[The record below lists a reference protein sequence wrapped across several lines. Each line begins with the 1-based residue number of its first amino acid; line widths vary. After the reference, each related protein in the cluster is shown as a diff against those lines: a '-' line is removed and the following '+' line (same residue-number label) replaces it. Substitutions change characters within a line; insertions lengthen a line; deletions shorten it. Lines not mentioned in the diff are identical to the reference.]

1 MIIGHDKEH
10 ISAENINTI
19 RLPGEYRRRSSSIE
33 VMDGALFSTDNI
45 KDSTTISS
53 SRKTDSIS
61 SPLMIVGN
69 ARKYSVTKT
78 KAKDQ
83 QIAISTEQSF
93 VHSKRNYGEVYTRQR
108 VNFFIIAGYLKKILK
123 LFLVGWYYFSRIKHR

>member
-1 MIIGHDKEH
+1 MIIEHDEKN
-10 ISAENINTI
+10 ISAENIHTI
-19 RLPGEYRRRSSSIE
+19 RLPGEYRRRPSSIE
-33 VMDGALFSTDNI
+33 VVDGALFSTDNI
-45 KDSTTISS
+45 QDSTTISS
-53 SRKTDSIS
+53 PRKTDTIS

-69 ARKYSVTKT
+69 ARKNSVTKT

-108 VNFFIIAGYLKKILK
+108 VNYIIIAGYLKN
-123 LFLVGWYYFSRIKHR
+123 S